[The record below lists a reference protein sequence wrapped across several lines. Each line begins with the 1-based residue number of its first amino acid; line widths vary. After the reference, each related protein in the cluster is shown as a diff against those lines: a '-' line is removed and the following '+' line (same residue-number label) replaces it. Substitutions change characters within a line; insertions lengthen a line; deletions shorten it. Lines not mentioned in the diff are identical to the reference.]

1 MTFALVVVVQ
11 SLSRVQLF
19 LTPWTAAFALING
32 YFFLFK
38 KVFFKL
44 IAYLLAALGL
54 CCSLWASHGGGFSC
68 CRAQALGT
76 QAQTVV
82 LHGAQQ
88 LWHSGSR
95 VQA

>member
-1 MTFALVVVVQ
+1 M
-11 SLSRVQLF
+11 SDS

-38 KVFFKL
+38 EVFFKL

-54 CCSLWASHGGGFSC
+54 RCCLRASHGGGFSC

-82 LHGAQQ
+82 LHGA
-88 LWHSGSR
+88 L
-95 VQA
+95 